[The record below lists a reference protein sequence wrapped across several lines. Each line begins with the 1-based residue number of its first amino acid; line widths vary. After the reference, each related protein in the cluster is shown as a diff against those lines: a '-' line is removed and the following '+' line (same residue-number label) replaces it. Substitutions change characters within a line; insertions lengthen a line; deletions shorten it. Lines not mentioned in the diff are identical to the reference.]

1 MANLPR
7 FGRTW
12 NRFSSLPRPG
22 TAPRLDV
29 PPPAATSEPEVYPSA
44 PRTANVLQTS
54 PIKERSPRITSPVR
68 KYPSPPT
75 SPKYRAAAPSTSPR
89 KPLSPPPT
97 YNRYDGERRSS
108 ALASPKTFKTT
119 YTSPPRSPAKHKYS
133 TSTVQA
139 PLSPLALPSLEKRHE
154 PEPMV
159 RPRSPPEGSAFSL
172 AHSSVSI
179 SDTNYNSPNP
189 PQAYIVLLRGFHTLI
204 KNVQQKSVLYQ
215 KTTSEKPAKTDHR
228 ASEYSSGK
236 PQQKQTHQQQSDVIN
251 IKGENVGAV
260 MHITQSS
267 DATETHKKK
276 PTVSYSSENEK
287 DSNKSSSNMP
297 GKSFMNSN
305 FQGVNNSILYNSS
318 LSHRD
323 PGLHLAFTKKP
334 THADSVHDSRH

>member
-29 PPPAATSEPEVYPSA
+29 PPPAAASEPEVYPPP

-54 PIKERSPRITSPVR
+54 PIKERSPRIPSPVR

-97 YNRYDGERRSS
+97 YNRYDGERRTS

-133 TSTVQA
+133 TSTLQA

-159 RPRSPPEGSAFSL
+159 RPRSPPE
-172 AHSSVSI
+172 
-179 SDTNYNSPNP
+179 
-189 PQAYIVLLRGFHTLI
+189 
-204 KNVQQKSVLYQ
+204 VQQKSVLYQ
-215 KTTSEKPAKTDHR
+215 KTTSEKPAKNDHR

>member
-29 PPPAATSEPEVYPSA
+29 PPPAAASEPEVYPPP

-54 PIKERSPRITSPVR
+54 PIKERSPRI
-68 KYPSPPT
+68 PSP
-75 SPKYRAAAPSTSPR
+75 
-89 KPLSPPPT
+89 
-97 YNRYDGERRSS
+97 
-108 ALASPKTFKTT
+108 
-119 YTSPPRSPAKHKYS
+119 
-133 TSTVQA
+133 
-139 PLSPLALPSLEKRHE
+139 
-154 PEPMV
+154 
-159 RPRSPPEGSAFSL
+159 
-172 AHSSVSI
+172 
-179 SDTNYNSPNP
+179 
-189 PQAYIVLLRGFHTLI
+189 
-204 KNVQQKSVLYQ
+204 VQQKSVLYQ